1 MFSKEKARQ
10 RDLIPRLEKIRVD
23 YKGPPEDASLILNKS
38 ISTPSHLAKH
48 MSESHVDRSAL
59 ALVNGQL
66 WDMERPLEEDCTVQL
81 LHFNDE
87 DPFHVNRA
95 FWRTCSFM
103 LGAALESV
111 FNQEIFVEL
120 HSFPAPN
127 VASGSFVYDV
137 DLKTEGWEA
146 SKQELMVLSAAMHKM
161 AEKALPIERLV
172 VDAKLAEQMFTD
184 NKYKLS
190 QIPSIASKSRGG
202 GSVTLYRVGDHI
214 DISGG
219 PMVGNT
225 SFVGR
230 RCTVAAAHPVEL
242 TGAGSGIYR
251 FQGVALPKGFNLNH
265 AAYGILEKRAAKLN
279 LANIS
284 GLRSVDPS

>member
-1 MFSKEKARQ
+1 VITKGQPTNLAKMFVLRQSYRGLPSSLQNAQRLASSQAQLSGVATNEQVMTKRSQMFSKEKARQ

-48 MSESHVDRSAL
+48 MSETHVDRSAL

-111 FNQEIFVEL
+111 FSQEIFVEL

-127 VASGSFVYDV
+127 VASGSFVYDA
-137 DLKTEGWEA
+137 DLKSEGWEA
-146 SKQELMVLSAAMHKM
+146 SKQE
-161 AEKALPIERLV
+161 
-172 VDAKLAEQMFTD
+172 
-184 NKYKLS
+184 
-190 QIPSIASKSRGG
+190 
-202 GSVTLYRVGDHI
+202 
-214 DISGG
+214 
-219 PMVGNT
+219 
-225 SFVGR
+225 
-230 RCTVAAAHPVEL
+230 
-242 TGAGSGIYR
+242 
-251 FQGVALPKGFNLNH
+251 
-265 AAYGILEKRAAKLN
+265 
-279 LANIS
+279 
-284 GLRSVDPS
+284 